1 MNPLLIAAIVIVGIA
16 NLLFILQMED
26 ELEKNGIGMNILFV
40 LPMDFLAYY
49 RIIKKE
55 KDRNTRIWKRIRF
68 WIITIINL
76 FLTLGVIIF
85 LIIMIWINQ

>member
-55 KDRNTRIWKRIRF
+55 KDRNTRIWKRIIF